1 LRMFGGSWRLGRIGG
16 VEIRID
22 TSWVIIALLIAYSM
36 YLQFTARQFTEEF
49 GATSTPTAVGLAVIF
64 ALLFFGSVLAHEL
77 AHALVARARGITV
90 RGITLFLFGG
100 ATEAKVESKGPKDEF
115 LISVVGPLTSLALGG
130 VFIGIATVGG
140 TTPFLG
146 GLARLGAINI
156 ALAVFNLLPGFPL
169 DGGRVLRSIVWRTT
183 GSLARATAVASVA
196 GQVVGYLMV
205 AAGFLFVFLGQLF
218 SGIWLAAI
226 GWFLAQAARSQYEQL
241 KVSRVLE
248 SVEAEDLMAADL
260 VTLPEDISV
269 REAVDRYF
277 MRHDYSAFPVVA
289 EGGHIV
295 GILTLRAVKRLPQEE
310 WDARTVRDAM
320 EPIGDQFTVQ
330 SSARMDR
337 IVSKL
342 EDGDARRVLVLRD
355 GEVVGI
361 ITPYDIARWF
371 QRRRALRA

>member
-1 LRMFGGSWRLGRIGG
+1 MFGGSWRLGRIGG
-16 VEIRID
+16 VEVRID
-22 TSWVIIALLIAYSM
+22 TSWVIIALLIGYSM
-36 YLQFTARQFTEEF
+36 YLQFTAGQFTEEF
-49 GATSTPTAVGLAVIF
+49 GTVSTPAAVGLAVIF

-77 AHALVARARGITV
+77 AHALVARARGIPV

-130 VFIGIATVGG
+130 VFLGIAAVGG
-140 TTPFLG
+140 ATPFIG

-183 GSLARATAVASVA
+183 GSLPRATAVASVA

-241 KVSRVLE
+241 RMRRVLE
-248 SVEAEDLMAADL
+248 SVEAEDLMADDL

-277 MRHDYSAFPVVA
+277 MRRDYSAFPVVD
-289 EGGHIV
+289 GRGHTI
-295 GILTLRAVKRLPQEE
+295 GILTLRAVKRLPQEQ
-310 WDARTVRDAM
+310 WDVRKVRDAM
-320 EPIGDQFTVQ
+320 EPIGEQCTVEAT
-330 SSARMDR
+330 ARMDR
-337 IVSKL
+337 VVSKL
-342 EDGDARRVLVLRD
+342 EEGEARRCLVVRD

-361 ITPYDIARWF
+361 ITPYDVARWF